1 MQPDCLPPHVPHRN
15 ITHTRRRPNASLSFP
30 LCWRRGIKWLCLSL
44 YSAMQWVLGAAHT
57 HTHTDSC
64 VFVRTLAARLS
75 PRMFP
80 VMLSKAGGGPH
91 SGETAG
97 CAKYNSNIFKESLNI
112 FFHFTWT
119 EIDIC
124 SAETWCEGGAWK
136 RATACDM
143 KVVHIQIHKP
153 VQHSCHW
160 LVTLLSEAL
169 PSLPLEVQGVNRSEE
184 SVWLHEA
191 SEHHTAARELLQW
204 SSYEALQLIMV
215 TKQLSATA
223 VCLLTDVSVLVFG
236 PCTKQGP

>member
-1 MQPDCLPPHVPHRN
+1 MDTRSLTVFLL
-15 ITHTRRRPNASLSFP
+15 TSHTETSRTPAAVQMPVCHF
-30 LCWRRGIKWLCLSL
+30 LC
-44 YSAMQWVLGAAHT
+44 AGAEALNGFACHST
-57 HTHTDSC
+57 QQCNEFWELHTHTDSC

-91 SGETAG
+91 SGEMVG

-143 KVVHIQIHKP
+143 KAVRIQIHKP

-204 SSYEALQLIMV
+204 SSYETLQLIMV